1 MKLGDYTG
9 VPVEKLKEILVPSGY
24 IEEGLFESA
33 MQEAAKK
40 RVPIESLIV
49 EKGLI
54 SDEHLGRAIADSL
67 NYYFIDLKNIAI
79 SEDLLNL
86 IPEAVARAQGS
97 ILFDRVGDNL
107 KLATF
112 KPHNYEFLKF
122 LERKI
127 GRKIEIYYATPLG
140 IEVALKS
147 YRSDW
152 IMAAKDL
159 ITDLEANPKNE
170 ENIVKLV
177 NLFLEYAHDSNASD
191 IHIEPLEGR
200 ALVRFRID
208 GILHEVMSYSKN
220 MHDRIVSRIKILS
233 RLRTDEHAAA
243 QDGRFDHKKD
253 QVGIDV
259 RVSILPVTDGE
270 NVVMR
275 LLTERM
281 RRLSLEE
288 LGLTGKDLEKV
299 KAAMVKPYGMILS
312 VGPTGS
318 GKTTTLY
325 AVLQI
330 LNKPEVNIM
339 TIEDPVEYDIEHIQQ
354 TQVNPAKN
362 LLFSTGLRSIVRQ
375 DPDIVMVG
383 EIRDNETADI
393 AVNAAMTGHLFLS
406 TLHANDAATTFPRLL
421 EMGIEPFL
429 VASSVNVVVAQ
440 RLVRKVCSFCKLSY
454 FLTEEELKILDSLPH
469 VPQMI
474 QETYKKEDISKIRFY
489 KGSGCKIC
497 NYTGYS
503 GRTGIFEVLEVTK
516 EMRLLIVQR
525 MSADVIDEEA
535 KKLGMTSM
543 MQDGMVKVFQGVTT
557 IDEVVRAVK

>member
-1 MKLGDYTG
+1 MTSDDYTG
-9 VPVEKLKEILVPSGY
+9 IPTDKLKEIFVSSGH
-24 IEEGLFESA
+24 IEKSIFESLA
-33 MQEAAKK
+33 EEAARK
-40 RVPIESLIV
+40 RIPLESLII

-54 SDEHLGRAIADSL
+54 SDEHLGKTIADSL

-79 SEDLLNL
+79 PENLLNL
-86 IPEAVARAQGS
+86 IPEAVARAQGA
-97 ILFDRVGDNL
+97 ILFDQISETL

-112 KPHNYEFLKF
+112 KPLNYEFIKL
-122 LERKI
+122 LERKT
-127 GRKIEIYYATPLG
+127 GRKIEIYYATPSG
-140 IEVALKS
+140 IETALKY

-152 IMAAKDL
+152 IITAKGLIKDL
-159 ITDLEANPKNE
+159 ETNPKNE

-191 IHIEPLEGR
+191 IHIEPLAGR

-208 GILHEVMSYSKN
+208 GILHEVMSYAKN
-220 MHDRIVSRIKILS
+220 MHDQVVSRIKILS

-253 QVGIDV
+253 QAGLDV

-275 LLTERM
+275 LLTEKM

-288 LGLTGKDLEKV
+288 LGLAGRDLEKV

-325 AVLQI
+325 AILQI
-330 LNKPEVNIM
+330 LNRPEVNIM

-362 LLFSTGLRSIVRQ
+362 LIFSTGLRSIVRQ

-393 AVNAAMTGHLFLS
+393 AVNAAMTGHLLLS

-440 RLVRKVCSFCKLSY
+440 RLVRKICSFCKLSY
-454 FLTEEELKILDSLPH
+454 FLTVEELKMLETLPN
-469 VPQMI
+469 VPQII
-474 QETYKKEDISKIRFY
+474 QETYKKEDIGKIRFY

-503 GRTGIFEVLEVTK
+503 GRTGIFEVLEITK
-516 EMRLLIVQR
+516 ELRPLIVQR
-525 MSADVIDEEA
+525 ASADIIEEEA
-535 KKLGMTSM
+535 QKQGMTSM
-543 MQDGMVKVFQGVTT
+543 MRDGMVKVFQGVTT
-557 IDEVVRAVK
+557 VDEVVRAVK